1 MSTVRLKSA
10 QAPASDPDQ
19 SAELALSGLGSFDAK
34 VVFGFVPGPCDHR
47 AYHAAL
53 RARLP
58 KSVRLVTSS
67 TGGEIT
73 NDGLLSEQL
82 VLGAL
87 GGDLDI
93 GIGWA
98 SGLSVDAAGAGSV
111 AIETAAR
118 ELGVRIADLDRRY
131 GAVVIDDGFKMKK
144 EEMLLGVL
152 EKNQGLV
159 IVGGGAS
166 GYELMRGTGYIGVDG
181 EVFADGAM
189 VMLFRTNA
197 PWAALR
203 SHWYEPTN
211 KRVRVT
217 KVDLATRRIF
227 ELDGQPAAARW
238 AEVCGVPPEALTP
251 AHLEQLLSWSLAM
264 RVGREYFLRAIM
276 AGESDGSLQST
287 NMLQDDLELEV
298 MRVGDPVEATRRF
311 FTEELPRRVPNPTAA
326 LLFDCGARRLYAQLT
341 GKAEALGAT
350 FKQAPPCAGLTVQFE
365 TYCGF
370 MVNSTLT
377 ALVFG
382 SDA

>member
-1 MSTVRLKSA
+1 MSTVRLQSA
-10 QAPASDPDQ
+10 HSAAVDPDRAAE
-19 SAELALSGLGSFDAK
+19 SAVSGLGSFEAK
-34 VVFGFVPGPCDHR
+34 VVLGFVPGPCDHA

-73 NDGLLSEQL
+73 TNGLVSEQL
-82 VLGAL
+82 VLAAL
-87 GGDLDI
+87 GGDIDI

-98 SGLSVDAAGAGSV
+98 TGLTVDAAGAGSV
-111 AIETAAR
+111 AIERAAR
-118 ELGVRIADLDRRY
+118 ELGVRVADMDRRY
-131 GAVVIDDGFKMKK
+131 GGVVIDDGFKMKK

-166 GYELMRGTGYIGVDG
+166 GYEFMRGTGYSGVDG
-181 EVFADGAM
+181 EVFSDGAM

-203 SHWYEPTN
+203 SHWYEPTG

-217 KVDLATRRIF
+217 KVDVPSRRIF
-227 ELDGQPAAARW
+227 ELDGQSAGARW
-238 AEVCGVPPEALTP
+238 AEIVGVPPESLTA
-251 AHLEQLLSWSLAM
+251 AHPDQLLRWALAM
-264 RVGREYFLRAIM
+264 RVGREYFLRAM
-276 AGESDGSLQST
+276 MKSAEDDTLVST
-287 NMLQDDLELEV
+287 NMLQEDQELEV
-298 MRVGDPVEATRRF
+298 MRIGDPVEATRRF
-311 FTEELPRRVPNPTAA
+311 FAEELPRRVPNPTAA
-326 LLFDCGARRLYAQLT
+326 LLFDCGARRLYAQMT
-341 GKAEALGAT
+341 GKTAALSET
-350 FKQAPPCAGLTVQFE
+350 FRLAPPCAGFTVQFE

-377 ALVFG
+377 SLVFG